1 MGLILM
7 SGVLLVAGGAAWGMM
22 VRLGLASSPSLILLT
37 AFALRVSSNASTRID
52 HLDGLAC

>member
-37 AFALRVSSNASTRID
+37 AFALRVSSTLQPVLTIWMV
-52 HLDGLAC
+52 